1 MADVFFSGR
10 LPLPPGINGSY
21 KIVTIRPKGKKPFNR
36 LGGTP
41 ALIAFKKAAALE
53 LKNTATTHVNW
64 QVVEVIREAKRKRKQ
79 IPLTMTVT
87 FYFKTMWKRD
97 IDGGEKHA
105 MDAVCKHLGIN
116 DNLVTYLP
124 VKKLADRNDQR
135 VEVSICI
142 AQE

>member
-1 MADVFFSGR
+1 M
-10 LPLPPGINGSY
+10 
-21 KIVTIRPKGKKPFNR
+21 
-36 LGGTP
+36 
-41 ALIAFKKAAALE
+41 AFKKAAALE
-53 LKNTATTHVNW
+53 LKNTATTRVDW
-64 QVVEVIREAKRKRKQ
+64 QVVEAIREAKRKRKQ

-105 MDAVCKHLGIN
+105 MDAVCKHLGLN

-142 AQE
+142 AEE